1 MSTNNNLFDEKE
13 VEEILTIIEPMINYA
28 LLQTK
33 MKYREELKQH
43 LYELSLK
50 SLLKVDFHEPKSL
63 FIDQ

>member
-1 MSTNNNLFDEKE
+1 MSTNCNLFDQKE
-13 VEEILTIIEPMINYA
+13 IGEILTIIEPMINYA

-50 SLLKVDFHEPKSL
+50 SLREVNFNEPKRL
-63 FIDQ
+63 FINK